1 MPRTA
6 TGINHE
12 DMARKDESRILH
24 SFLAGNPRDASVP
37 GLRPMG
43 EDAGGLDD
51 GVGAPHCAGCFVET
65 VVDEGRTPRELACRV
80 EAHPSDVL
88 VDLRPAVRAGRFLHH
103 ADL

>member
-1 MPRTA
+1 MSRAA
-6 TGINHE
+6 TSINDE
-12 DMARKDESRILH
+12 DMARLHESWILH
-24 SFLAGNPRDASVP
+24 SFLACNPRDASVP

-51 GVGAPHCAGCFVET
+51 RVGAPHCAGCFVET
-65 VVDEGRTPRELACRV
+65 VVDESRTPRELAGRV